1 MYKIVSHSNQCY
13 RIVHADVDRHR
24 RGDLHH
30 GRVRVRVSH
39 LRMRVR
45 HLRIDII
52 SIIGFPPSPICI
64 FQIMSEFEV
73 YSRWFRQPPNVTP
86 EHTHSFL
93 YVRSFFGIGKYA
105 LTHADSGQPVS
116 KKNQKD
122 LFFSENI
129 DCQQITCACVTCW
142 LHTCCGVTWP
152 GGATNPRTKYCGSA
166 NGGWGPLGPPYCKRW
181 VNKYLAVRMHFYI
194 FLPYDLS
201 INLNTKSIMPQIV
214 SVKKYLLN
222 LLHLQL
228 VDGQRVRV
236 ERTRPD
242 GTACVTYM

>member
-116 KKNQKD
+116 KKN
-122 LFFSENI
+122 
-129 DCQQITCACVTCW
+129 
-142 LHTCCGVTWP
+142 P
-152 GGATNPRTKYCGSA
+152 
-166 NGGWGPLGPPYCKRW
+166 KR
-181 VNKYLAVRMHFYI
+181 FI
-194 FLPYDLS
+194 FLWEYRLPA
-201 INLNTKSIMPQIV
+201 N
-214 SVKKYLLN
+214 YLRMRN
-222 LLHLQL
+222 LLVAHLLRRHVARRRYQSAHEVL
-228 VDGQRVRV
+228 RQR
-236 ERTRPD
+236 ERRL
-242 GTACVTYM
+242 GTAWTTILQKMGK